1 VQHMSTDWKG
11 IGTSD
16 FHRLRHMLTNK

>member
-11 IGTSD
+11 MGTSD